1 MLAWNRVF
9 RSSQTRHHVATDT
22 RVGYMRQIL
31 VIFSG
36 TIYGISKMPQC
47 LASAVFA
54 SGEIVSKRV
63 AKTLLTCQSDSFHRK
78 KKSHNHSLKLL
89 DHMNW
94 NTRRFPSPYSKK
106 SEFTSN
112 GIYIN
117 QTKPFNENSAS
128 LTVKRVKGLSY
139 LTVFTARRK
148 QSRIPSK
155 SLDLRTGK
163 ASLHVYNYNNGE
175 VILTFITFA

>member
-1 MLAWNRVF
+1 
-9 RSSQTRHHVATDT
+9 
-22 RVGYMRQIL
+22 
-31 VIFSG
+31 
-36 TIYGISKMPQC
+36 
-47 LASAVFA
+47 
-54 SGEIVSKRV
+54 
-63 AKTLLTCQSDSFHRK
+63 
-78 KKSHNHSLKLL
+78 
-89 DHMNW
+89 MNW

-112 GIYIN
+112 GVYIN

-128 LTVKRVKGLSY
+128 LTVKRVQGLSY
-139 LTVFTARRK
+139 FTVFTASRK

>member
-1 MLAWNRVF
+1 
-9 RSSQTRHHVATDT
+9 
-22 RVGYMRQIL
+22 
-31 VIFSG
+31 
-36 TIYGISKMPQC
+36 MPQC

-54 SGEIVSKRV
+54 SDEIVSKRV
-63 AKTLLTCQSDSFHRK
+63 AKTLLTCQSDSFHR

-128 LTVKRVKGLSY
+128 LTVKRVQGLSY
-139 LTVFTARRK
+139 LTVFTASRK

-163 ASLHVYNYNNGE
+163 ASLHVSNYNHCQ
-175 VILTFITFA
+175 VILTFNIFRLNAYSENVKWLLSW